1 MHHTHDS
8 VTAYDVRLA
17 ERFRIPCS
25 LTIVDKQTYYGDIKG
40 LERDQEIAEIVL
52 IFFEDT
58 MASFNLIPN
67 STLFATIDINPIF
80 VFFRISYPQN
90 YLSTRTNFSSH
101 RWFFT

>member
-67 STLFATIDINPIF
+67 STLFTTIDINPIF
-80 VFFRISYPQN
+80 FFFQDKLPAE
-90 YLSTRTNFSSH
+90 LSFN
-101 RWFFT
+101 